1 MNDFADSLDRE
12 EITKSARDILIRAKA
27 CKEAQGGAFEYKLK
41 KFKRSLNRED

>member
-1 MNDFADSLDRE
+1 MNNFADSLDTE

-41 KFKRSLNRED
+41 KFKRSLNREE